1 MELERERIVAR
12 LAQYVNLPSGSYDL
26 PGLAAFTA
34 QVESDM
40 CALGFA
46 VTRHSAPGVGDTLE

>member
-1 MELERERIVAR
+1 MELKREDIVAR

-34 QVESDM
+34 QVEADM
-40 CALGFA
+40 RALGFA
-46 VTRHSAPGVGDTLE
+46 VTRHSAPGTGDTL